1 MRPYTILQ
9 TIETAGPGG
18 AETVLLNLT
27 SHLDPDRFR
36 TVVVLPPGRWLPK
49 QLEERRVPTVIA
61 ESRSWHDPTLLRKM
75 AQVIREEHIDL
86 IHSHLP
92 DQNFYSCVVGLWK
105 GRKTIVTYHGAP
117 QLAGNGAKNAF
128 KTWVVRH
135 SAAMVVAVSE
145 YLRRL
150 LIESGFPPAKVSR
163 IYNGVD
169 LDRYTN
175 APAGRLR
182 AELGLAENTP
192 LVGMVGNIRPSKG
205 YEYFIAAARKVADA
219 LPEVQLVAVGEVDPQ
234 IGGRLVELVRQFG
247 LEKRFCFLGFRS
259 DVEAV
264 LRDLDVFVLSS
275 TSEGL
280 SIATIEAMAAGAP
293 VVVTRC
299 GGPEEIV
306 EDGRTGCLV
315 PPGDAAA
322 LASRIITLVKDR
334 PLALAMSGTARR
346 EVQSKFSLAGMVR
359 EYEALYD
366 RCLSSD

>member
-18 AETVLLNLT
+18 AETVLLNLST
-27 SHLDPDRFR
+27 HLDPGRFR

-49 QLEERRVPTVIA
+49 QLEERHVPTVIA
-61 ESRSWHDPTLLRKM
+61 ESKSWHDPTLLRKM
-75 AQVIREEHIDL
+75 AQVIRNEHIDL

-92 DQNFYSCVVGLWK
+92 DQNFYSCVVGLWE
-105 GRKTIVTYHGAP
+105 GRKTIATYHGAP
-117 QLAGNGAKNAF
+117 QLAGDGAKNAF

-135 SAAMVVAVSE
+135 SAAKVVAVSD

-150 LIESGFPPAKVSR
+150 LVESGFPPGKIAR

-169 LDRYTN
+169 LNRYAT
-175 APAGRLR
+175 AAAGKLR
-182 AELGLAENTP
+182 SELGLSESTP

-205 YEYFIAAARKVADA
+205 YEYFIEAARKVAEA
-219 LPEVQLVAVGEVDPQ
+219 LPDVQFVAVGEVDSQ
-234 IGGRLVELVRQFG
+234 IGGRLIELVRQYG
-247 LEKRFCFLGFRS
+247 LGERFRFLGFRP
-259 DVEAV
+259 DVALV

-275 TSEGL
+275 TNEGL

-293 VVVTRC
+293 VVATQS

-306 EDGRTGCLV
+306 EDGETGYLV

-322 LASRIITLVKDR
+322 LASRIVTLIENR
-334 PLALAMSGTARR
+334 PQAIAMARAAQGT
-346 EVQSKFSLAGMVR
+346 VQSKFSLAGMVR
-359 EYEALYD
+359 EYEALYE
-366 RCLSSD
+366 RCLNSG